1 LHNYVLV
8 NLFSSRNEIRAIRSR
23 RMRLT
28 ECVARVVVTHSKARD
43 HLEDL
48 DVDDGIILKWILN
61 KYAVRI

>member
-1 LHNYVLV
+1 
-8 NLFSSRNEIRAIRSR
+8 
-23 RMRLT
+23 MRLT
-28 ECVARVVVTHSKARD
+28 ECVARVGVTHSKPRD